1 MLASTASIVL
11 PENRIPAF
19 VARGSDPD
27 SDPLSYRLTGRD
39 ASLFAVDASGR
50 VTARRAFDFESPVDA
65 DKTGRYQL
73 AVALSD
79 GRGGEVVQPVEI
91 LVSNQVEPAELQPGK
106 NLNWSIPANKDG
118 GTRSFSIMEFF
129 RNPEGGPV
137 SASVANAAEL
147 TAQGV
152 VASVTGDLVQ
162 VTLPAGYSSVANLQ
176 LALLANGLTALMEV
190 RISADFDSDGVDNF
204 TEAFAGDRNG
214 DGISDANQ
222 NSVASLPAIN
232 SDPGDP
238 ASYLSLV
245 ATGAENP
252 YAASLGQDSAS
263 GGRLSGLLK
272 ISSAEVGAV
281 SEAEK
286 SALRTALGGSSVK
299 EVRTELGLMAFAL
312 EPSVEVK
319 GSVSR
324 EEESRFESDFRA
336 QFAARQNVVRI
347 VLPVGSQVNTFVK
360 TATDGTRYE
369 FLKAPIVN
377 ASGSVRLDR
386 EGHTL
391 YTGAEFLNT
400 DADPEYDE
408 VLVYFVDN
416 ERGDEDPTVGSI
428 RDPGVLA
435 LVDRATEIAAPVIN
449 PIASPT
455 ADRRPPISGT
465 APPGST
471 VRIRDGVS
479 IVGTTV
485 ANAQGV
491 WSYTPVSDLTLA
503 EHGFTAIAYDE
514 AGLISLP
521 SNEVRLVIQ
530 NRVVAATDSM
540 VRIPR
545 QPLKWRVE
553 QILTNDFV
561 AEGTPRLVQLDRLT
575 TQGGTVKL
583 DGGWIIYTPPAGL
596 ADSVVDSF
604 GYELGDGR
612 ETARGRVNLVA
623 RDWSTGM
630 AQNLVRVLPLARGV
644 QLRFAV
650 VPGRKYR
657 VMGRSS
663 LLNSAPWTELG
674 EVTADEAGRL
684 DLLDPETTS
693 NARFYR
699 LQVIVP

>member
-1 MLASTASIVL
+1 
-11 PENRIPAF
+11 
-19 VARGSDPD
+19 
-27 SDPLSYRLTGRD
+27 
-39 ASLFAVDASGR
+39 
-50 VTARRAFDFESPVDA
+50 
-65 DKTGRYQL
+65 
-73 AVALSD
+73 
-79 GRGGEVVQPVEI
+79 
-91 LVSNQVEPAELQPGK
+91 
-106 NLNWSIPANKDG
+106 
-118 GTRSFSIMEFF
+118 MEFF

-137 SASVANAAEL
+137 TASVANNSEL

-152 VASVTGDLVQ
+152 VAAVSGDRIQ

-176 LALLANGLTALMEV
+176 LALLANGLTELMEV

-252 YAASLGQDSAS
+252 YAASIVKDTAN

-347 VLPVGSQVNTFVK
+347 VLPVGSRVNTFVK

-540 VRIPR
+540 IRIPR

-561 AEGTPRLVQLDRLT
+561 AEGNPRLVQLDRLT

-623 RDWSTGM
+623 RDWGTGM

-684 DLLDPETTS
+684 DLEDPETSS